1 MGVGVRKGQLNR
13 HTRYCTDQPGACSA
27 DRHDLF
33 NCEMVPSPSGGKCI
47 LMYQTSCIREC
58 ILMYLKCILNALKSP
73 KKIEHLMLY
82 ACIMIFLRDPYPLI
96 TV

>member
-1 MGVGVRKGQLNR
+1 
-13 HTRYCTDQPGACSA
+13 
-27 DRHDLF
+27 
-33 NCEMVPSPSGGKCI
+33 
-47 LMYQTSCIREC
+47 MYPDVSNIMYPRDVYS